1 MTAAIQRP
9 ALPTQSRDS
18 PVTILRTP
26 YRVTTPKRR
35 DSRIAGTTMLQS
47 LVCELSNILIRSG
60 FFVFGQAGPFPVWA
74 WCLPWTQDAVAFG
87 SGFNKNIPLQRE
99 TSPVKTSVYFLK
111 RLPGSDKYLYT
122 ELDIRHTEIVT
133 TA

>member
-60 FFVFGQAGPFPVWA
+60 VFVFGQAGPFPVWA
-74 WCLPWTQDAVAFG
+74 WCLPWTQDAVAFAVA
-87 SGFNKNIPLQRE
+87 STK